1 MKYLYIILFDVILFL
16 SSCEKIIPDLPRD
29 NPLDGKNDA
38 SLVDGV
44 SMAYSNN
51 SVVYD
56 NNNDDI
62 INKGEIVYL
71 KVFLV
76 NNGTSTAN
84 SVKATFSISSPYVS
98 LLSPV
103 SQITYGDVSAGSSQY
118 GQFSLTPDYATYYT
132 IKFTVSSTTPT
143 NTQIPININISDA
156 NGNTWTGSFNVT
168 VQGISAQIAYSNNTV
183 VYDNNSDGIINKG
196 ETVYLK
202 VFLINNGTSTAN
214 AVKATFTISS
224 SYVSSLS
231 PVSQITYGDI
241 SAGNSQY
248 GQTSLVPDY
257 STYYTIKFNVSS
269 STPANTQI
277 PININIT
284 DESGNTW
291 TGSFNVTVQSTN
303 AHIAY
308 YSNNIVYDNNS
319 DGIINKGE
327 TVYLKVFLINN
338 GTSTANAV
346 KATYTISSSYI
357 SQLSPTSQILYGDLS
372 AGNSQYGQFSL
383 TPDYSTYYT
392 IKFTVSNTTPTNTQ
406 IPININIADESLN
419 SWSNSFNVTVYQ

>member
-51 SVVYD
+51 SV
-56 NNNDDI
+56 
-62 INKGEIVYL
+62 
-71 KVFLV
+71 
-76 NNGTSTAN
+76 
-84 SVKATFSISSPYVS
+84 
-98 LLSPV
+98 
-103 SQITYGDVSAGSSQY
+103 
-118 GQFSLTPDYATYYT
+118 
-132 IKFTVSSTTPT
+132 
-143 NTQIPININISDA
+143 
-156 NGNTWTGSFNVT
+156 
-168 VQGISAQIAYSNNTV
+168 
-183 VYDNNSDGIINKG
+183 
-196 ETVYLK
+196 
-202 VFLINNGTSTAN
+202 
-214 AVKATFTISS
+214 
-224 SYVSSLS
+224 
-231 PVSQITYGDI
+231 
-241 SAGNSQY
+241 
-248 GQTSLVPDY
+248 
-257 STYYTIKFNVSS
+257 
-269 STPANTQI
+269 
-277 PININIT
+277 
-284 DESGNTW
+284 
-291 TGSFNVTVQSTN
+291 
-303 AHIAY
+303 
-308 YSNNIVYDNNS
+308 VYDNNS